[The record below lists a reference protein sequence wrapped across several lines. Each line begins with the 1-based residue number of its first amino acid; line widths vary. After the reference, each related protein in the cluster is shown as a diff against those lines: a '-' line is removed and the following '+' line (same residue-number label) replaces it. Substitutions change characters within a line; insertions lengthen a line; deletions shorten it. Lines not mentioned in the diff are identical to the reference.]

1 MHSSCKLK
9 FELYYLH
16 LTDFSILFPNTLYLL
31 HSYYT
36 KGFDGPNRQSIE
48 TEDPQQKLQTA
59 QYGSRND
66 AWVGV
71 DEAKSEIEYLQGE
84 TPPLDFKDLK
94 MALTDASKA
103 FKYYISLAPADQV
116 DIARQQEDGGSKQ

>member
-1 MHSSCKLK
+1 MK

-48 TEDPQQKLQTA
+48 IEDPQQKLQTA

-103 FKYYISLAPADQV
+103 FKYYISLASSDQV
-116 DIARQQEDGGSKQ
+116 EIARQQADRDNKQ